1 MAQKLEEWLDTEVE
15 EISKHSVGELSNLYF
30 FRDPLRSNFIDYEH
44 FYSPAD
50 GVILYQ
56 KFLEN
61 ANDPVVEVKGVNYT
75 LKDILGDKRYDKP
88 SLVIGIF
95 MTFYD
100 VHINRVP
107 YGGRLTYKNLDPIQ
121 SVNIPMLATEKDIL
135 NMAINPD
142 NLSYIKNN
150 ERVCNKIYN
159 ALIDYT
165 YYVVQ
170 IADEDVDVIQHFTT
184 DQNEIFSQNER
195 FSLIRW
201 GSQCDLILPLDDR
214 FDFEVLL
221 DDTNHVKAGLDKLVK
236 INFKQHGNKL

>member
-100 VHINRVP
+100 VHINRIP
-107 YGGRLTYKNLDPIQ
+107 YGGRLTYKNLDPIE
-121 SVNIPMLATEKDIL
+121 STNKPMLATEKDIL

-142 NLSYIKNN
+142 NLGK
-150 ERVCNKIYN
+150 
-159 ALIDYT
+159 
-165 YYVVQ
+165 
-170 IADEDVDVIQHFTT
+170 
-184 DQNEIFSQNER
+184 
-195 FSLIRW
+195 SLR
-201 GSQCDLILPLDDR
+201 S
-214 FDFEVLL
+214 F
-221 DDTNHVKAGLDKLVK
+221 
-236 INFKQHGNKL
+236 

>member
-1 MAQKLEEWLDTEVE
+1 MAKKLEEWLDTDVE
-15 EISKHSVGELSNLYF
+15 EMSKHSVGELSNLYF
-30 FRDPLRSNFIDYEH
+30 FRDPLRPNFIDYEH

-56 KFLEN
+56 KFLED

-75 LKDILGDKRYDKP
+75 LKDILGNKNYDKP
-88 SLVIGIF
+88 SLVIGVF

-100 VHINRVP
+100 VHINRIP
-107 YGGRLTYKNLDPIQ
+107 YGGRLTYKNLDPIE
-121 SVNIPMLATEKDIL
+121 STNKPMLATEKDIL
-135 NMAINPD
+135 NMAINPN
-142 NLSYIKNN
+142 NLDYIKNN
-150 ERVCNKIYN
+150 ERMCNKIYN
-159 ALIDYT
+159 SIIDYT

-170 IADEDVDVIQHFTT
+170 IADEDVNVIQHFTT

-236 INFKQHGNKL
+236 INFKKHGN

>member
-1 MAQKLEEWLDTEVE
+1 MAQKLEDWLDTEVE

-75 LKDILGDKRYDKP
+75 LKDILGDKRHDKP

-107 YGGRLTYKNLDPIQ
+107 YGGRLTYKNLDPIL
-121 SVNIPMLATEKDIL
+121 SVNIPI
-135 NMAINPD
+135 
-142 NLSYIKNN
+142 
-150 ERVCNKIYN
+150 
-159 ALIDYT
+159 
-165 YYVVQ
+165 
-170 IADEDVDVIQHFTT
+170 
-184 DQNEIFSQNER
+184 
-195 FSLIRW
+195 
-201 GSQCDLILPLDDR
+201 
-214 FDFEVLL
+214 
-221 DDTNHVKAGLDKLVK
+221 
-236 INFKQHGNKL
+236 

>member
-56 KFLEN
+56 KFIKD

-214 FDFEVLL
+214 FDFEILL
-221 DDTNHVKAGLDKLVK
+221 DDTDHVKAGLDKLVK
-236 INFKQHGNKL
+236 INFKRNGH